1 MESAVGLDGNAYY
14 GFDRVELGY
23 GAPTLLNQLVAG
35 IATNDFWLG
44 SLGLSAL
51 AFNISDF
58 TDPIPSL
65 LSNLKNHSAIAS
77 KH

>member
-44 SLGLSAL
+44 SIGLSAL

-58 TDPIPSL
+58 
-65 LSNLKNHSAIAS
+65 
-77 KH
+77 